1 MKSMNWRSIHD
12 RTSSFIKKR
21 CTCPRRK
28 WTIRSEEI
36 NMEALVSFFSHYM
49 LYILMGLTLL
59 TAVGVVYSKNA
70 VHSVVALLLTMI
82 LVAGIYLMLD
92 AEFIAAVQLLVYAG
106 GIIVLFVFMLLLV
119 ALHKD
124 EAQRLFNTYTVVSLG
139 LVAFLVIVLA
149 VVFFGMPFG
158 PEPATVTNIVKGGST
173 EAVAGTLYST
183 YILPFEIASILLLVV
198 MVGAIVLTKERVK
211 S

>member
-1 MKSMNWRSIHD
+1 
-12 RTSSFIKKR
+12 
-21 CTCPRRK
+21 
-28 WTIRSEEI
+28 
-36 NMEALVSFFSHYM
+36 MEALIGFFSHYM
-49 LYILMGLTLL
+49 LYILMGVTIL

-124 EAQRLFNTYTVVSLG
+124 EALRLFNTYTLISLG

-149 VVFFGMPFG
+149 VVFFGTPFG
-158 PEPATVTNIVKGGST
+158 PVPETVTNIVKGGST
-173 EAVAGTLYST
+173 EAVAGTLYSS

>member
-1 MKSMNWRSIHD
+1 
-12 RTSSFIKKR
+12 
-21 CTCPRRK
+21 
-28 WTIRSEEI
+28 
-36 NMEALVSFFSHYM
+36 MEALVSFFSHYM
-49 LYILMGLTLL
+49 LYILMGVTIL

-119 ALHKD
+119 ALHRD
-124 EAQRLFNTYTVVSLG
+124 EALRLFNTYTMISLG

-149 VVFFGMPFG
+149 VVFFTMPFG
-158 PEPATVTNIVKGGST
+158 PVPETVTHIVKGGST
-173 EAVAGTLYST
+173 EAVSGTLYST
-183 YILPFEIASILLLVV
+183 YILPFEIASVLLLVA

>member
-1 MKSMNWRSIHD
+1 
-12 RTSSFIKKR
+12 
-21 CTCPRRK
+21 
-28 WTIRSEEI
+28 
-36 NMEALVSFFSHYM
+36 MEALVSFFSNYM
-49 LYILMGLTLL
+49 LYILMGVTIL

-124 EAQRLFNTYTVVSLG
+124 EALRLFNTYTLISLG
-139 LVAFLVIVLA
+139 LVAFLVIMLA
-149 VVFFGMPFG
+149 VVFFGTPFG
-158 PEPATVTNIVKGGST
+158 PAPATVTNIVKGGST
-173 EAVAGTLYST
+173 EAVAGTLYSA
-183 YILPFEIASILLLVV
+183 YILPFEIASILLLVA
-198 MVGAIVLTKERVK
+198 MVGAIVLTKERGK

>member
-1 MKSMNWRSIHD
+1 
-12 RTSSFIKKR
+12 
-21 CTCPRRK
+21 
-28 WTIRSEEI
+28 
-36 NMEALVSFFSHYM
+36 MEALVSFFSHYM
-49 LYILMGLTLL
+49 LYILMGVTIL

-70 VHSVVALLLTMI
+70 VHSVVALLLTMV

-119 ALHKD
+119 ALHRD
-124 EAQRLFNTYTVVSLG
+124 EALRLFNKYTMVSLG
-139 LVAFLVIVLA
+139 LVAFLVILLA
-149 VVFFGMPFG
+149 VVFFTMPFG
-158 PEPATVTNIVKGGST
+158 PLPETVTHIVKGGST

-183 YILPFEIASILLLVV
+183 YILPFEIASVLLLVA
-198 MVGAIVLTKERVK
+198 MVGAIVLTRERVK

>member
-1 MKSMNWRSIHD
+1 
-12 RTSSFIKKR
+12 
-21 CTCPRRK
+21 
-28 WTIRSEEI
+28 
-36 NMEALVSFFSHYM
+36 MEALVSFFSHYM

-124 EAQRLFNTYTVVSLG
+124 EALRLFNTYTVVSLG

>member
-1 MKSMNWRSIHD
+1 
-12 RTSSFIKKR
+12 
-21 CTCPRRK
+21 
-28 WTIRSEEI
+28 
-36 NMEALVSFFSHYM
+36 MEALVSFFSHYM
-49 LYILMGLTLL
+49 LYILMGVTIL

-92 AEFIAAVQLLVYAG
+92 AEFIAAVQLMVYAG

-119 ALHKD
+119 ALHRD
-124 EAQRLFNTYTVVSLG
+124 EALRLFNTYTMISLG

-149 VVFFGMPFG
+149 VVFFTMPFG
-158 PEPATVTNIVKGGST
+158 PMPETVTRIVEGGST

-183 YILPFEIASILLLVV
+183 YILPFEIASVLLLVA

>member
-1 MKSMNWRSIHD
+1 
-12 RTSSFIKKR
+12 
-21 CTCPRRK
+21 
-28 WTIRSEEI
+28 
-36 NMEALVSFFSHYM
+36 MEALVSFFSHYM
-49 LYILMGLTLL
+49 LYILMGVTIL

-119 ALHKD
+119 ALHRD
-124 EAQRLFNTYTVVSLG
+124 EALRLFNTYTMISLG
-139 LVAFLVIVLA
+139 LVAFLVILLA
-149 VVFFGMPFG
+149 VVFFTMPFG
-158 PEPATVTNIVKGGST
+158 PVPETVTHIVKGGST
-173 EAVAGTLYST
+173 EAVSGTLYST
-183 YILPFEIASILLLVV
+183 YILPFEIASVLLLVA

>member
-1 MKSMNWRSIHD
+1 
-12 RTSSFIKKR
+12 
-21 CTCPRRK
+21 
-28 WTIRSEEI
+28 
-36 NMEALVSFFSHYM
+36 MEALVSFFSHYM
-49 LYILMGLTLL
+49 LYILMGVTVL

-124 EAQRLFNTYTVVSLG
+124 EALRLFNTYTLVSLG

-158 PEPATVTNIVKGGST
+158 PAPETVTNIVKGGST
-173 EAVAGTLYST
+173 QAVAGTLYSS
-183 YILPFEIASILLLVV
+183 YILPFEIASVLLLVA
-198 MVGAIVLTKERVK
+198 MVGAIVLTKERGK